1 MATIINADTSN
12 GLKFTSD
19 TSGEIELQSAGT
31 TKAKITSSGITDAS
45 GQLLSNT
52 PAFSINISA
61 AQTLAETTITKLQF
75 DTVVFDTD
83 SVFDTSNY
91 SFTVPSGKAGYYQI
105 NAKARFDS
113 EASSNLNRAIFYIY
127 KNGSQHTRSYDYF
140 TSNPIRAINPSM
152 SNILDLEVGDVIE
165 LYGYIDSVDNT
176 GGEVNSTVNSSFSV
190 FKLIT

>member
-1 MATIINADTSN
+1 MADIVLT
-12 GLKFTSD
+12 GD
-19 TSGEIELQSAGT
+19 TSGAITVAAPAVAGT
-31 TKAKITSSGITDAS
+31 NTITLPAETGTIVTSTSAAT
-45 GQLLSNT
+45 NT
-52 PAFSINISA
+52 PAFSINLSA

-176 GGEVNSTVNSSFSV
+176 GGEVNSTVNSSFSA